1 MEQHRKYGDLV
12 QIAPDHVSINLP
24 EAVADIYGHKSGC
37 LKSDFYDSFLQV
49 MPVVFNVRDPTAH
62 QRKRK
67 FLNLA
72 FSARALSEF
81 EPSMDVELSCWRRQL
96 IDISKSDA
104 VTDFT
109 VWANYLAFDIIGRFA
124 FGRSFGFIEKGMDPF
139 NLITTV
145 DTRGEVLNALGTL
158 PAYLRYWMKYM
169 YFDPFWSAGLRA
181 ASNLASLGRA
191 AYFDRKD
198 VSSPQKD
205 LLSYLFAAK
214 GNGDVGEQEIIAESI
229 SFIVGGSDTTSSTIT
244 HFIDFVSRDRA
255 LQEKLQ
261 EELDSAFPGMQD
273 LDWVPNYQSLKDLP
287 PLNAALKE
295 VMRVRPTSSTG
306 LERVVPKGGKRIA
319 GVWFPAGVRLP
330 PLPALMQ
337 H

>member
-1 MEQHRKYGDLV
+1 
-12 QIAPDHVSINLP
+12 
-24 EAVADIYGHKSGC
+24 
-37 LKSDFYDSFLQV
+37 
-49 MPVVFNVRDPTAH
+49 
-62 QRKRK
+62 
-67 FLNLA
+67 
-72 FSARALSEF
+72 
-81 EPSMDVELSCWRRQL
+81 
-96 IDISKSDA
+96 
-104 VTDFT
+104 
-109 VWANYLAFDIIGRFA
+109 
-124 FGRSFGFIEKGMDPF
+124 MDPF

-261 EELDSAFPGMQD
+261 EELDSTFPGMQD

-287 PLNAALKE
+287 LLNAALKE